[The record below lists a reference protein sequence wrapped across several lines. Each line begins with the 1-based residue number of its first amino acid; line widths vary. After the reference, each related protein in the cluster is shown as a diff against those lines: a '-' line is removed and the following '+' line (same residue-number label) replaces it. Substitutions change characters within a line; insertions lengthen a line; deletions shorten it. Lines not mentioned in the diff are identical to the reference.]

1 MSSRS
6 RMLVQLATCV
16 KNNLSV
22 QLSDSN
28 SQIDNLTQDENENDK
43 SSSNTLQTSTEGIF
57 YLY

>member
-6 RMLVQLATCV
+6 RMLVQLATRV